1 MFGMCEQGSSSPTG
15 EKMMTS
21 DDSRGAMSEAQVL
34 GVVGVF
40 IAPNGRVVA
49 DYADFEQS
57 GYGGFTLL
65 EAQRIRCRR
74 GLAREV
80 IERFA
85 GEPLAKAVDQYRAE
99 EIVGNM
105 VEKQGY
111 QKHFIVIGHEE
122 AGDE

>member
-1 MFGMCEQGSSSPTG
+1 MSSPPVSASIPN
-15 EKMMTS
+15 ENS
-21 DDSRGAMSEAQVL
+21 ELGAMSEAQVL